1 MGAMA
6 QIAWNQSDKNSS
18 IEWLQKG
25 FTFLQKQDGINFNF
39 SHQFLDTAM
48 SLYQKMGLKEPLSDI
63 LLFKTGLSKR
73 VSQINDEQLGLL
85 IANNVR
91 AEQRSLT
98 LQLSEAQ
105 NKSRVANLRLL
116 LSLFIGMCAFVFLHL
131 PLPPTKKNAG
141 DYYPE

>member
-1 MGAMA
+1 
-6 QIAWNQSDKNSS
+6 
-18 IEWLQKG
+18 
-25 FTFLQKQDGINFNF
+25 
-39 SHQFLDTAM
+39 M

-63 LLFKTGLSKR
+63 LLFKTALSKR

-116 LSLFIGMCAFVFLHL
+116 LSLFILVCVLLFFYLYRYRQQ
-131 PLPPTKKNAG
+131 KKCRRLLSG
-141 DYYPE
+141 II